1 MAMIRDK
8 LDPWVG
14 KMGGWGQVGGSFPPL
29 FLLLLLLL
37 LLRGLTSSAGCQK
50 GRVRQR
56 TDSNN
61 KEGRIADGLPAIG
74 FLSCAE
80 VQSQLSHLFCP
91 LQRPD
96 AAPLTHT
103 PSLSV
108 RGRTMM
114 MDR

>member
-1 MAMIRDK
+1 MVMIRDK

-14 KMGGWGQVGGSFPPL
+14 RWVGGVEWRVVSPL
-29 FLLLLLLL
+29 FLLLLPLLL

-50 GRVRQR
+50 GRVCQR
-56 TDSNN
+56 TDLNN
-61 KEGRIADGLPAIG
+61 KEGRIADGLTAIG

-80 VQSQLSHLFCP
+80 VQLRLSRLFCP
-91 LQRPD
+91 LQCPD

-108 RGRTMM
+108 RGRMT